1 MKRITILLTAV
12 LLLALLLAGCGKAA
26 EPSDGRWLCDVALS
40 GGTGRASV
48 ASPAELTIRDGAITA
63 KLVWS
68 SSNYDYM
75 IVDGETYLPETLE
88 PGSTFVIP
96 VSGLDED
103 VAVTADTTAMSTPHE
118 IEYTLRF
125 DAASLQPAE

>member
-1 MKRITILLTAV
+1 MKRIPVILAGILL
-12 LLLALLLAGCGKAA
+12 LLVLAGCGKAA
-26 EPSDGRWLCDVALS
+26 QPADGRYLCEVALT
-40 GGTGRASV
+40 GGSGRASV
-48 ASPAELTIRDGAITA
+48 SSPAELTIQDGAITA

-75 IVDGETYLPETLE
+75 IVNDEKYTPETLE

-103 VAVTADTTAMSTPHE
+103 IAVTADTTAMSTPHE

-125 DAASLQPAE
+125 DAGTLHPVK

>member
-1 MKRITILLTAV
+1 MKRITVFLAGILL
-12 LLLALLLAGCGKAA
+12 LLILTGCGKAA
-26 EPSDGRWLCDVALS
+26 ELSDGRWLCDVTLT
-40 GGTGRASV
+40 GGTGRATV
-48 ASPAELTIRDGAITA
+48 NSPAELTIQDGAITA

-75 IVDGETYLPETLE
+75 IVNGERYTPETLE

-103 VAVTADTTAMSTPHE
+103 IAVTADTTAMSTPHE

>member
-1 MKRITILLTAV
+1 MKRITAILVPV
-12 LLLALLLAGCGKAA
+12 LLLALLLSGCGKTTAPA
-26 EPSDGRWLCDVALS
+26 DGRWLCDVALS

-48 ASPAELTIRDGAITA
+48 TSPAELTIRDGAITA

-75 IVDGETYLPETLE
+75 IVDGERYVPETLE
-88 PGSTFVIP
+88 PGSTFMIP

-103 VAVTADTTAMSTPHE
+103 IAVTADTTAMSTPHE

>member
-1 MKRITILLTAV
+1 MKRITVILTVV
-12 LLLALLLAGCGKAA
+12 LLLLAMIGCGKAEQPA
-26 EPSDGRWLCDVALS
+26 DGRWLCEVTLT
-40 GGTGRASV
+40 GGSGRASV
-48 ASPAELTIRDGAITA
+48 SSPAELTIQDGAITA
-63 KLVWS
+63 KVIWS

-75 IVDGETYLPETLE
+75 IVDGERYTPETLD

-103 VAVTADTTAMSTPHE
+103 ITVTADTTAMSTPHE

-125 DAASLQPAE
+125 DAASLHPVK

>member
-1 MKRITILLTAV
+1 MKRITVFLAGILL
-12 LLLALLLAGCGKAA
+12 LLILAGCGKDA
-26 EPSDGRWLCDVALS
+26 EPSDGRWLCDVTLS

-48 ASPAELTIRDGAITA
+48 ASPTELTIQDGAITA

-68 SSNYDYM
+68 SANYDYM

>member
-1 MKRITILLTAV
+1 MKRIIAVLTVV
-12 LLLALLLAGCGKAA
+12 LLLTVLTGCRKAA
-26 EPSDGRWLCDVALS
+26 TPTDGRWLCDVALS

-48 ASPAELTIRDGAITA
+48 CSPAELTIQDGAITA
-63 KLVWS
+63 KLIWS

-75 IVDGETYLPETLE
+75 IVDGETYAPETLE

-103 VAVTADTTAMSTPHE
+103 VVVTADTTAMSTPHE